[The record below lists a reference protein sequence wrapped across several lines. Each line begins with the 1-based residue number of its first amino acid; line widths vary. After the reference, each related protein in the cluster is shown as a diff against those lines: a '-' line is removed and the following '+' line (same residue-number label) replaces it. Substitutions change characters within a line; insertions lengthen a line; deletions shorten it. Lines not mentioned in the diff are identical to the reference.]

1 MNILHMENTALIGNH
16 EWKGDPQ
23 LMNVILIGLRKE
35 TADTE
40 YTSTGNALHDLLKI
54 VFSNYLTSEERID
67 LLEKREDFSADTNLR
82 KELDHMC
89 NLSYGIS
96 ELAME
101 KGMELGRIQSIQK
114 LLSKEI
120 AKEDVKNMLDATDE
134 EIATAEEMLH
144 VK

>member
-1 MNILHMENTALIGNH
+1 
-16 EWKGDPQ
+16 
-23 LMNVILIGLRKE
+23 
-35 TADTE
+35 
-40 YTSTGNALHDLLKI
+40 
-54 VFSNYLTSEERID
+54 
-67 LLEKREDFSADTNLR
+67 
-82 KELDHMC
+82 MC

-96 ELAME
+96 EIAMEKGWTKGME

-114 LLSKEI
+114 LLSKKI